1 MPDEAEK
8 QKMVAELKG
17 KIDKKEVVD
26 TDKIIIQVATREK
39 LERDYKEDLLDIQ
52 FYSSPETKRMI
63 KARRPTQKQMISIM
77 RLSAE
82 AALYEGRMDAKSLQ
96 KMVEIYDGLNLLAAE
111 LCVDKSLDK
120 EFWSNSVSFTTLQ
133 SFITELIKKSQQGPI
148 TEGEIKS
155 FRGESDR
162 TIRS

>member
-1 MPDEAEK
+1 MPEEAEK
-8 QKMVAELKG
+8 QQMVAELKEKMNKQG
-17 KIDKKEVVD
+17 TVD
-26 TDKIIIQVATREK
+26 TEKVIVQVATRDK
-39 LERDYKEDLLDIQ
+39 LERDYKEDLLDVQ

-63 KARRPTQKQMISIM
+63 KAKRPTQKQMISIM

-82 AALYEGRMDAKSLQ
+82 AALYEGKMDAKSLQ

-120 EFWSNSVSFTTLQ
+120 EFWANKVSFTTLQ

-148 TEGEIKS
+148 TESELKT
-155 FRGESDR
+155 FR
-162 TIRS
+162 